1 MTVREKLKQLGLE
14 LPAPFRNPT
23 GALLPIAWVRVR
35 GPIAYVS
42 GHVALKD
49 DGSLAEPLGK
59 VGLDVSPE
67 QGAQAARR
75 IALGILGSLER
86 ELGDL
91 ERVVAWR
98 RVLGM
103 VNAAPGF
110 TELPAVINGFSEL
123 IVELYG
129 RERGI
134 HARSAVGM
142 AELPFGVPVEIE
154 AEVEVS
160 P

>member
-1 MTVREKLKQLGLE
+1 MTVREKLEKLGLE
-14 LPAPFRNPT
+14 LPAPFQSPS
-23 GALLPIAWVRVR
+23 GATLPIAWVRVR
-35 GPIAYVS
+35 GQIAYVS
-42 GHVALKD
+42 GHVPLNA
-49 DGSLAEPLGK
+49 DGTLAQPLGK
-59 VGLDVSPE
+59 VGREVSPE
-67 QGAQAARR
+67 QAAQAARR
-75 IALGILGSLER
+75 VALGILGSLER
-86 ELGDL
+86 ELRDL

-110 TELPAVINGFSEL
+110 TQLPAVINGFSDL

-129 RERGI
+129 RERGL

-142 AELPFGVPVEIE
+142 AELPHGVPVEIE

-160 P
+160 A